1 MVFCISGPFV
11 DALTVYVF
19 VPVAPYV
26 RHILWAR
33 YEIIQLRYMVF
44 LKDLL

>member
-11 DALTVYVF
+11 DALNVYVF
-19 VPVAPYV
+19 VPVASYV